1 MKHFGNWLIWGI
13 ERRMSGIDEEA
24 VIVRQELLNI
34 RNEIIDAL
42 NDVEDHLQ
50 DYEEGA
56 MVHSVVNRLSNA
68 LDLMNEYLKG
78 LGIEEDYIPDN

>member
-1 MKHFGNWLIWGI
+1 
-13 ERRMSGIDEEA
+13 MSGIDE
-24 VIVRQELLNI
+24 VVKKKLLNI
-34 RNEIIDAL
+34 RNEIIDAI

-56 MVHSVVNRLSNA
+56 IVYVVVKRLSNA

-78 LGIEEDYIPDN
+78 LGIEEDYVPDN